1 MVGIIVLILLITI
14 LYAIKDV
21 NINSIRYCDIVFIY
35 RNGFRLGERQILF
48 IARRQEERG
57 VVGRQSDGGDADR
70 GFVRRGGSIFI
81 QRECGARRAQREQ
94 GGKRDSRALSYY
106 HVSIIT
112 RARKKFKPFPKNP
125 RRREKNNKREG

>member
-1 MVGIIVLILLITI
+1 MFRLRAKNVEITS
-14 LYAIKDV
+14 V
-21 NINSIRYCDIVFIY
+21 
-35 RNGFRLGERQILF
+35 RNGDVIFGKGDVRRILQRQIF
-48 IARRQEERG
+48 FVARRQEERG

-70 GFVRRGGSIFI
+70 GFVCRGGSIFI